1 MSSPQGIPGIITKVL
16 KKGIVINSELRWI
29 YIPYTMIHSVQY
41 ANTFCF
47 LFLQNSIAKT
57 SHGDIQFT
65 ALTEFNP
72 EDGWDHSF
80 QSSPGRYWKKP
91 TYVLPVLQE
100 VPAIPK
106 FDRLV
111 FLTRYQDHIPSSSIQ
126 EELLTARNK
135 KVIIVYD

>member
-29 YIPYTMIHSVQY
+29 YIPYTMIHSVQF

>member
-1 MSSPQGIPGIITKVL
+1 
-16 KKGIVINSELRWI
+16 
-29 YIPYTMIHSVQY
+29 MIHSVQY
-41 ANTFCF
+41 ADHIFF
-47 LFLQNSIAKT
+47 LFLENSIVKT

-91 TYVLPVLQE
+91 TYVQPVLQE
-100 VPAIPK
+100 MPAIPK

-111 FLTRYQDHIPSSSIQ
+111 FLTKHQNNIPSSTIQ

-135 KVIIVYD
+135 KVIVVFD

>member
-1 MSSPQGIPGIITKVL
+1 M
-16 KKGIVINSELRWI
+16 INSELRWI
-29 YIPYTMIHSVQY
+29 YIPYSMIHSVQY
-41 ANTFCF
+41 ADHIFF
-47 LFLQNSIAKT
+47 LFLENSIVKT

-91 TYVLPVLQE
+91 TYVQPVLQE
-100 VPAIPK
+100 MPAIPK

-111 FLTRYQDHIPSSSIQ
+111 FLTKHQNNIPSSTIQ

-135 KVIIVYD
+135 KVIVVFD

>member
-1 MSSPQGIPGIITKVL
+1 
-16 KKGIVINSELRWI
+16 
-29 YIPYTMIHSVQY
+29 MIHSVQY

-100 VPAIPK
+100 LPAIPK

-111 FLTRYQDHIPSSSIQ
+111 FLTRHQDYIPSSSIQ

>member
-111 FLTRYQDHIPSSSIQ
+111 FLTRYQDYIPSSSIQ